1 MITIRINLFYSNYCI
16 CEGPSKQSQD
26 PENSTA
32 SGPRGFEIPG
42 NATDNNKYNYLI
54 AVINHKYDTN
64 FELLT
69 ICYDFIWRMPVERI
83 YNHEF
88 YLLQQSKRRKYID
101 KNFRNKS

>member
-1 MITIRINLFYSNYCI
+1 MVYVKGHLNNPKTPRILQLRDHA
-16 CEGPSKQSQD
+16 P
-26 PENSTA
+26 
-32 SGPRGFEIPG
+32 GFEIPG